1 MSRSLK
7 AVEDELTEVKEL
19 VSHIPGLNEEQTKYV
34 KLNGHKSIA
43 ELNTE
48 IRKIKQK
55 QQESEEERAIDPTK
69 TYSSDTK
76 SRKGRGKKSS
86 GSKYKMPHFTKDEIL
101 RYMKNNNVKVDSR
114 QAAFL
119 LAKRRL
125 IRDVNTSYLQEKDK
139 QGAGWGFSKRSRT
152 SYQREIADLKA
163 RNRDLNAE
171 LTHLIS
177 IIPGLRTD
185 LDKYEKMMDM
195 KHGIVNGIV
204 PKHYDDPDED
214 DDTDNNS
221 DIKSDENNEN
231 NTDIDNNLSDIN
243 SEEIDTAD
251 ENETDDD
258 ADLEAVIDE
267 MDNNDDEWNDKKD
280 KDE

>member
-48 IRKIKQK
+48 IKKIKQR
-55 QQESEEERAIDPTK
+55 QQEREEEQAIDPTK
-69 TYSSDTK
+69 TYSSETK

-101 RYMKNNNVKVDSR
+101 QYMKNNNVKVDSR

-204 PKHYDDPDED
+204 PKHYDDPYAD
-214 DDTDNNS
+214 DN
-221 DIKSDENNEN
+221 
-231 NTDIDNNLSDIN
+231 SDIN
-243 SEEIDTAD
+243 SDKDSKKDIDKNNNSSDITSAEID
-251 ENETDDD
+251 ETDD

-267 MDNNDDEWNDKKD
+267 MDSDNSNDWKDDEN
-280 KDE
+280 E

>member
-19 VSHIPGLNEEQTKYV
+19 VSRIPGLNEEQTKYV

-55 QQESEEERAIDPTK
+55 QQEREEERAIDPTK
-69 TYSSDTK
+69 TYSSETK

-86 GSKYKMPHFTKDEIL
+86 GSKYKIPHFTKDEIL

-125 IRDVNTSYLQEKDK
+125 IRDVNTSYLLEKDK
-139 QGAGWGFSKRSRT
+139 QGSGWGFSKRSRT

-177 IIPGLRTD
+177 IIPGLRAD

-204 PKHYDDPDED
+204 PKHYDDPYAD
-214 DDTDNNS
+214 DN
-221 DIKSDENNEN
+221 
-231 NTDIDNNLSDIN
+231 SDIN
-243 SEEIDTAD
+243 SDKDSKKDIDKNNNSSDITSAEID
-251 ENETDDD
+251 ETDD

-267 MDNNDDEWNDKKD
+267 MDSDNSNDWKDDEN
-280 KDE
+280 E

>member
-1 MSRSLK
+1 MSCSLK
-7 AVEDELTEVKEL
+7 AVEDELAEVKEL
-19 VSHIPGLNEEQTKYV
+19 VSHIPGLNEEQIKYV

-48 IRKIKQK
+48 IKKIKQR
-55 QQESEEERAIDPTK
+55 QQEHEEEQAIDPTR
-69 TYSSDTK
+69 TYPSDTN
-76 SRKGRGKKSS
+76 SRKRRSRKPSGPKS
-86 GSKYKMPHFTKDEIL
+86 KIPHFTKDEIL

-114 QAAFL
+114 HAAFL

-139 QGAGWGFSKRSRT
+139 QGTGWGFSKRSRT
-152 SYQREIADLKA
+152 SYQREITDLKA

-204 PKHYDDPDED
+204 PKHYDDPYAD
-214 DDTDNNS
+214 DN
-221 DIKSDENNEN
+221 
-231 NTDIDNNLSDIN
+231 SDIN
-243 SEEIDTAD
+243 SDKDSKKDIDKNNNSSDITSAEID
-251 ENETDDD
+251 ETDD

-267 MDNNDDEWNDKKD
+267 MDSDNSNDWKDDEN
-280 KDE
+280 E

>member
-1 MSRSLK
+1 MSCSLK
-7 AVEDELTEVKEL
+7 AVEDELAEVKEL
-19 VSHIPGLNEEQTKYV
+19 VSRIPGLNEEQIKYV

-48 IRKIKQK
+48 IKKIKQK
-55 QQESEEERAIDPTK
+55 QQENEEERAIDPTK

-101 RYMKNNNVKVDSR
+101 QYMKNNNVKVDSR

-139 QGAGWGFSKRSRT
+139 QGSGWGFSKRSRT

-177 IIPGLRTD
+177 IIPGLRAD

-204 PKHYDDPDED
+204 PKHYDDPYAD
-214 DDTDNNS
+214 DN
-221 DIKSDENNEN
+221 
-231 NTDIDNNLSDIN
+231 SDIN
-243 SEEIDTAD
+243 SDKDSKKDIDKNNNSSDITSAEID
-251 ENETDDD
+251 ETDD

-267 MDNNDDEWNDKKD
+267 MDSDNSNDWKDDEN
-280 KDE
+280 E

>member
-48 IRKIKQK
+48 IRKIKQR
-55 QQESEEERAIDPTK
+55 QQEREEERAIDPTRA
-69 TYSSDTK
+69 YSSDTK

-86 GSKYKMPHFTKDEIL
+86 GSKSKMPHFTKDEIL
-101 RYMKNNNVKVDSR
+101 QYMKNNNVKVDSR

-125 IRDVNTSYLQEKDK
+125 IRDVNTSYLLEKDK
-139 QGAGWGFSKRSRT
+139 QGSGWGFSKRSRT

-177 IIPGLRTD
+177 IIPGLRAD

-204 PKHYDDPDED
+204 PKHYDDPYAD
-214 DDTDNNS
+214 DDS
-221 DIKSDENNEN
+221 DIKSDKNSKDNIGTNNN
-231 NTDIDNNLSDIN
+231 SSDIN
-243 SEEIDTAD
+243 SVKTDIVD
-251 ENETDDD
+251 ENENDD

-267 MDNNDDEWNDKKD
+267 LDNDDNDDWKD
-280 KDE
+280 DENE

>member
-48 IRKIKQK
+48 IKKIKQR
-55 QQESEEERAIDPTK
+55 QQEREEEQAIDPAR
-69 TYSSDTK
+69 TYSSDTN
-76 SRKGRGKKSS
+76 SRKRRGKKSS
-86 GSKYKMPHFTKDEIL
+86 GSKYKIPHFTKDEIL

-125 IRDVNTSYLQEKDK
+125 IRDVNTSYLLEKDK
-139 QGAGWGFSKRSRT
+139 QGSGWGFSKRSRT

-177 IIPGLRTD
+177 IIPGLRAD

-204 PKHYDDPDED
+204 PKHYDDPYAD
-214 DDTDNNS
+214 DDS
-221 DIKSDENNEN
+221 DIKSDKDSKNNIGTN
-231 NTDIDNNLSDIN
+231 NNSSDIN
-243 SEEIDTAD
+243 SVKIDTD
-251 ENETDDD
+251 DDYEVNDD
-258 ADLEAVIDE
+258 ADLKAVIDE
-267 MDNNDDEWNDKKD
+267 MDNDDSDDWNDDKNEINK
-280 KDE
+280 

>member
-69 TYSSDTK
+69 TYSSETK

-86 GSKYKMPHFTKDEIL
+86 GSKYKIPHFTKDEIL
-101 RYMKNNNVKVDSR
+101 QYMKNNNVKVDSR

-125 IRDVNTSYLQEKDK
+125 IRDVNTSYLLEKDK
-139 QGAGWGFSKRSRT
+139 QGSGWGFSKRSRT
-152 SYQREIADLKA
+152 SYQREIADLKT

-177 IIPGLRTD
+177 IIPGLRAD

-204 PKHYDDPDED
+204 PKHYDDPYAD
-214 DDTDNNS
+214 DDSNIKPDKDSKDNIGTNNNS
-221 DIKSDENNEN
+221 
-231 NTDIDNNLSDIN
+231 SDIN
-243 SEEIDTAD
+243 SVKIDAD
-251 ENETDDD
+251 DDYEVNDD

-267 MDNNDDEWNDKKD
+267 MDNDDNDDWKD
-280 KDE
+280 DQN

>member
-125 IRDVNTSYLQEKDK
+125 IRDVNTSYLLEKDK
-139 QGAGWGFSKRSRT
+139 QGSGWGFSKRSRT
-152 SYQREIADLKA
+152 SYQREIADLKS

-177 IIPGLRTD
+177 IIPGLRAD

-195 KHGIVNGIV
+195 KHGIINGIV
-204 PKHYDDPDED
+204 PKHYDDPYADED
-214 DDTDNNS
+214 S
-221 DIKSDENNEN
+221 DIKSDKDSKDNIGTNNN
-231 NTDIDNNLSDIN
+231 SSDIN
-243 SEEIDTAD
+243 SVKTDIVD
-251 ENETDDD
+251 ENENDD

-267 MDNNDDEWNDKKD
+267 LDNINNDDWKD
-280 KDE
+280 DENE

>member
-125 IRDVNTSYLQEKDK
+125 IRDVNTSYLLEKDK
-139 QGAGWGFSKRSRT
+139 QGSGWGFSKRSRT

-177 IIPGLRTD
+177 IIPGLRAD

-204 PKHYDDPDED
+204 PKHYDDPYAD
-214 DDTDNNS
+214 DDSDLKSDKNSKDNIGTNNNS
-221 DIKSDENNEN
+221 
-231 NTDIDNNLSDIN
+231 SDIN
-243 SEEIDTAD
+243 SVKIDTD
-251 ENETDDD
+251 DDYEVNDD

-267 MDNNDDEWNDKKD
+267 MDNDDNDDWTDDQN
-280 KDE
+280 

>member
-55 QQESEEERAIDPTK
+55 QQEREEEQAIDPTR
-69 TYSSDTK
+69 TYSSDTN
-76 SRKGRGKKSS
+76 SRKRRNRKSS
-86 GSKYKMPHFTKDEIL
+86 GSKSKIPHFTKDEIL
-101 RYMKNNNVKVDSR
+101 QYMKNNNVKVDSR
-114 QAAFL
+114 HAAFL

-204 PKHYDDPDED
+204 PKHYDDPYAD
-214 DDTDNNS
+214 DNS
-221 DIKSDENNEN
+221 
-231 NTDIDNNLSDIN
+231 TSDIN
-243 SEEIDTAD
+243 SDKDSKKDIDENNNSSDINSAEIDTD
-251 ENETDDD
+251 DDYEVDDD

-267 MDNNDDEWNDKKD
+267 MDNDDNDDWKD
-280 KDE
+280 DQN

>member
-48 IRKIKQK
+48 IKKIKQR
-55 QQESEEERAIDPTK
+55 QQEREEEQAIDPTK

-177 IIPGLRTD
+177 IIPGLRAD

-204 PKHYDDPDED
+204 PKHYDDPYAD
-214 DDTDNNS
+214 DNS
-221 DIKSDENNEN
+221 I
-231 NTDIDNNLSDIN
+231 SDIN
-243 SEEIDTAD
+243 SDKDSKKDIDENNNSSDINSAEIDTAD
-251 ENETDDD
+251 ENKADDD

-267 MDNNDDEWNDKKD
+267 MDSDNNDDWKD
-280 KDE
+280 DENRNE

>member
-55 QQESEEERAIDPTK
+55 QQEREEERAIDPTK
-69 TYSSDTK
+69 TYSSETK

-125 IRDVNTSYLQEKDK
+125 IRDVNTSYLLEKDK
-139 QGAGWGFSKRSRT
+139 QGSGWGFSKRSRT

-177 IIPGLRTD
+177 IIPGLRAD
-185 LDKYEKMMDM
+185 LDKYEKMMDI

-204 PKHYDDPDED
+204 PKHYDDPYAD
-214 DDTDNNS
+214 DDSDLKSDKNSKDNIGTNNNS
-221 DIKSDENNEN
+221 
-231 NTDIDNNLSDIN
+231 SDIN
-243 SEEIDTAD
+243 SVKIDTD
-251 ENETDDD
+251 DDYEVNDD

-267 MDNNDDEWNDKKD
+267 MDNDDNDDWKD
-280 KDE
+280 DQN

>member
-69 TYSSDTK
+69 TYSSETK
-76 SRKGRGKKSS
+76 SRKDRGKKSS
-86 GSKYKMPHFTKDEIL
+86 GSKYKIPHFTKDEIL

-125 IRDVNTSYLQEKDK
+125 IRDVNTSYLLEKDK
-139 QGAGWGFSKRSRT
+139 QGSGWGFSKRSRT

-177 IIPGLRTD
+177 IIPGLRAD

-204 PKHYDDPDED
+204 PKHYDDPYAD
-214 DDTDNNS
+214 DDS
-221 DIKSDENNEN
+221 DIKSDKDSKDNIGTNNN
-231 NTDIDNNLSDIN
+231 SSDIN
-243 SEEIDTAD
+243 SVKIDTD
-251 ENETDDD
+251 DDYEVNDD

-267 MDNNDDEWNDKKD
+267 LDNDDNDDWKD
-280 KDE
+280 DENE

>member
-55 QQESEEERAIDPTK
+55 QQEREEEQAIDPTR
-69 TYSSDTK
+69 TYSSDTN
-76 SRKGRGKKSS
+76 SRKRRNRKSS
-86 GSKYKMPHFTKDEIL
+86 GSKSNIPHFTKDEIL
-101 RYMKNNNVKVDSR
+101 QYMKNNNVKVDSR
-114 QAAFL
+114 HAAFL

-177 IIPGLRTD
+177 IIPGLRAD
-185 LDKYEKMMDM
+185 LDKYEKMMDI

-204 PKHYDDPDED
+204 PKHYDDPYAD
-214 DDTDNNS
+214 DDSDLKSDKNSKDNIGTNNNS
-221 DIKSDENNEN
+221 SE
-231 NTDIDNNLSDIN
+231 IN
-243 SEEIDTAD
+243 SAETDTAD
-251 ENETDDD
+251 ENEADD

-267 MDNNDDEWNDKKD
+267 MDNDDNDDWKD
-280 KDE
+280 DENE

>member
-55 QQESEEERAIDPTK
+55 QQEREEEQAIDPTR
-69 TYSSDTK
+69 TYSSDTN
-76 SRKGRGKKSS
+76 SRKRRNRKSS
-86 GSKYKMPHFTKDEIL
+86 GSKSKIPHFTKDEIL
-101 RYMKNNNVKVDSR
+101 QYMKNNNVKVDSR
-114 QAAFL
+114 HAAFL

-139 QGAGWGFSKRSRT
+139 QGSGWGFSKRSRT

-185 LDKYEKMMDM
+185 LDKYEKMMDI

-204 PKHYDDPDED
+204 PKHYDDPYAD
-214 DDTDNNS
+214 DDSDLKSDKNSKDNIGTNNNS
-221 DIKSDENNEN
+221 SE
-231 NTDIDNNLSDIN
+231 IN
-243 SEEIDTAD
+243 SAETDTAD
-251 ENETDDD
+251 ENEADD

-267 MDNNDDEWNDKKD
+267 MDNDDNDDWKD
-280 KDE
+280 DQN

>member
-125 IRDVNTSYLQEKDK
+125 IRDVNTSYLLEKDK
-139 QGAGWGFSKRSRT
+139 QGSGWGFSKRSRT
-152 SYQREIADLKA
+152 SYQREIADLKV

-195 KHGIVNGIV
+195 KHGIINGIV
-204 PKHYDDPDED
+204 PKHYDDPYAD
-214 DDTDNNS
+214 DDS
-221 DIKSDENNEN
+221 DIKSDKNSKDNIGTNNN
-231 NTDIDNNLSDIN
+231 SSDIN
-243 SEEIDTAD
+243 SVKTDIVD
-251 ENETDDD
+251 ENENDD

-267 MDNNDDEWNDKKD
+267 MDSDNSNDWKDDEN
-280 KDE
+280 E

>member
-34 KLNGHKSIA
+34 KLNGHKSIT

-125 IRDVNTSYLQEKDK
+125 IRDVNTSYLLEKDK
-139 QGAGWGFSKRSRT
+139 QGSGWGFSKRSRT

-177 IIPGLRTD
+177 IIPGLKTD

-195 KHGIVNGIV
+195 KHGIINGIV
-204 PKHYDDPDED
+204 PKHYDDPYAD
-214 DDTDNNS
+214 DDS
-221 DIKSDENNEN
+221 DIKSDKNSKDNIGTNNN
-231 NTDIDNNLSDIN
+231 SSDIN
-243 SEEIDTAD
+243 SVKTDIVD
-251 ENETDDD
+251 ENENDD

-267 MDNNDDEWNDKKD
+267 MDSDNSNDWKDDEN
-280 KDE
+280 E

>member
-55 QQESEEERAIDPTK
+55 QQEREEEQAIDPTR
-69 TYSSDTK
+69 TYSSDTN
-76 SRKGRGKKSS
+76 SRKRRNRKSS
-86 GSKYKMPHFTKDEIL
+86 GSKSKIPHFTKDEIL
-101 RYMKNNNVKVDSR
+101 QYMKNNNVKVDSR
-114 QAAFL
+114 HAAFL

-139 QGAGWGFSKRSRT
+139 QGSGWGFSKRSRT

-177 IIPGLRTD
+177 IIPGLRAD
-185 LDKYEKMMDM
+185 LDKYEKMMDI

-204 PKHYDDPDED
+204 PKHYDDPYAD
-214 DDTDNNS
+214 DDSDLKSDKNSKDNIGTNNNS
-221 DIKSDENNEN
+221 SE
-231 NTDIDNNLSDIN
+231 IN
-243 SEEIDTAD
+243 SAETDTAD
-251 ENETDDD
+251 ENEADD

-267 MDNNDDEWNDKKD
+267 MDNDDNDDWKD
-280 KDE
+280 DQN

>member
-1 MSRSLK
+1 
-7 AVEDELTEVKEL
+7 
-19 VSHIPGLNEEQTKYV
+19 
-34 KLNGHKSIA
+34 
-43 ELNTE
+43 
-48 IRKIKQK
+48 
-55 QQESEEERAIDPTK
+55 
-69 TYSSDTK
+69 
-76 SRKGRGKKSS
+76 
-86 GSKYKMPHFTKDEIL
+86 
-101 RYMKNNNVKVDSR
+101 MKNNNVKVDSR
-114 QAAFL
+114 HAAFL

-177 IIPGLRTD
+177 IIPGLKTD

-204 PKHYDDPDED
+204 PKHYDDPYAD
-214 DDTDNNS
+214 DNS
-221 DIKSDENNEN
+221 
-231 NTDIDNNLSDIN
+231 TSDIN
-243 SEEIDTAD
+243 SDKDSKKDIDENNNSSDINSAEIDTAD
-251 ENETDDD
+251 ENKADDD

-267 MDNNDDEWNDKKD
+267 MDSDNNDDWKD
-280 KDE
+280 DENE

>member
-55 QQESEEERAIDPTK
+55 QQEREEEQAIDPTR
-69 TYSSDTK
+69 TYSSDTN
-76 SRKGRGKKSS
+76 SRKRRNRKSS
-86 GSKYKMPHFTKDEIL
+86 GSKSKIPHFTKDEIL
-101 RYMKNNNVKVDSR
+101 QYMKNNNVKVDSR
-114 QAAFL
+114 HAAFL

-139 QGAGWGFSKRSRT
+139 QGSGWGFSKRSRT

-177 IIPGLRTD
+177 IIPGLRAD
-185 LDKYEKMMDM
+185 LDKYEKMMDI

-204 PKHYDDPDED
+204 PKHYDDPYAD
-214 DDTDNNS
+214 DDSDLKSDKNSKDNIGTNNNS
-221 DIKSDENNEN
+221 SE
-231 NTDIDNNLSDIN
+231 IN
-243 SEEIDTAD
+243 SAETDTAD
-251 ENETDDD
+251 ENEADD

-267 MDNNDDEWNDKKD
+267 MDNDDNDDWKD
-280 KDE
+280 DENE

>member
-7 AVEDELTEVKEL
+7 AVEDELTEVKKL

-55 QQESEEERAIDPTK
+55 QQEREEERAIDPTK
-69 TYSSDTK
+69 TYSSETK

-125 IRDVNTSYLQEKDK
+125 IRDVNTSYLLEKDK
-139 QGAGWGFSKRSRT
+139 QGSGWGFSKRSRT

-177 IIPGLRTD
+177 IIPGLRAD
-185 LDKYEKMMDM
+185 LDKYEKMMDI

-204 PKHYDDPDED
+204 PKHYDDPYAD
-214 DDTDNNS
+214 DDSDLKSDKNSKDNIGTNNNS
-221 DIKSDENNEN
+221 
-231 NTDIDNNLSDIN
+231 SDIN
-243 SEEIDTAD
+243 SVKIDTD
-251 ENETDDD
+251 DDYEVNDD

-267 MDNNDDEWNDKKD
+267 MDNDDNDDWKD
-280 KDE
+280 DQN